1 MGVSGM
7 IGTALS
13 SFFFLTLLPLAGTA
27 EAAFRFRVRFRFLDF
42 RPVRL
47 RPLLRPLRRVEDFL
61 RDFRGLAAGVAGLA
75 GRIIRIAPSD
85 RASEASSPMGPPPPG
100 T

>member
-7 IGTALS
+7 IGTALP
-13 SFFFLTLLPLAGTA
+13 SFFFLTFLAFAGTT
-27 EAAFRFRVRFRFLDF
+27 EAFFRFRARFRLLDL

-47 RPLLRPLRRVEDFL
+47 RPLFRLLRRVEDFL

-75 GRIIRIAPSD
+75 GRIIRIAPPD